1 MYVLDAMSGDI
12 HWTYDTGSQVK
23 CSPVVDT
30 LTGYMYI
37 GSHSH
42 KVYCLDIK
50 VSLVIKATSL
60 N

>member
-37 GSHSH
+37 
-42 KVYCLDIK
+42 YCLDIK